1 MQDQDKPKTPRM
13 FHHAPPKSF
22 QYAEQNR
29 ESPTYAE
36 AILWKALKDKRL
48 GGFKFRRQHPI
59 RNYIL
64 DFYCH
69 ATRLAIEVDGGYH
82 QNAAQRD
89 YDARRT
95 ADLLEIG
102 ISVIRFTNE
111 DVINDL
117 GGVLAAVLAACS
129 PQTPEGADWK
139 EG

>member
-1 MQDQDKPKTPRM
+1 MQDQDRPQKPRM

-59 RNYIL
+59 HKYIL

-69 ATRLAIEVDGGYH
+69 AARLAVEVDGGYH
-82 QNAAQRD
+82 QNVEQQD

-102 ISVIRFTNE
+102 VSVIRFTNE
-111 DVINDL
+111 EVINDL
-117 GGVLAAVLAACS
+117 GGVLAAVL
-129 PQTPEGADWK
+129 GALAPNP
-139 EG
+139 

>member
-1 MQDQDKPKTPRM
+1 MQDQDRPKTPGM
-13 FHHAPPKSF
+13 FHHAPPKCF

-59 RNYIL
+59 RTYIL

-69 ATRLAIEVDGGYH
+69 AARLAVEVDGGYH
-82 QNAAQRD
+82 QNVEQRD

-95 ADLLEIG
+95 ADLVEIG
-102 ISVIRFTNE
+102 VSVIRFTNE
-111 DVINDL
+111 EVINDL
-117 GGVLAAVLAACS
+117 GAVLAAVLAALA
-129 PQTPEGADWK
+129 PNP
-139 EG
+139 